1 MILRSNASKI
11 ASVSFQSLQLL
22 QFSGLL
28 EAQARKLRRDALR
41 LQTAAL
47 CGTATTNFLDIM
59 ESFFGVEEDE
69 DEAKLDDAASM
80 AAFVRANKEER
91 ARDAKSKDFAISKEV
106 IESEEVDVEEDE
118 MEETESVVSTS
129 SQPSRS
135 QSRPKKAQSKKYPT
149 KCRLSEAQLFYPT
162 SADSLHETGVDA
174 KYIGSRENLS
184 EYKGLYCCLFGN
196 CEYGAQVRGNTY
208 SHIRRVHLGAAFGC
222 RFCPA
227 QAWWQARSWSNH
239 MDSAHPDQAKYED
252 VQLPSGPLEGVKIEP
267 ELFIE
272 QESFTIPV
280 PKAKPTSKVNEP
292 SAKRP
297 KREPTGLLSYE
308 DWEEASKEG
317 ELYLLADSPNPNQ
330 PRPKAAAIRYR
341 YKPAGG
347 ISAEFVPD
355 VSSSQDNPATVQ
367 STLSID
373 PNVVPDSAFD
383 NTVEVTG
390 TYNIES

>member
-1 MILRSNASKI
+1 
-11 ASVSFQSLQLL
+11 
-22 QFSGLL
+22 
-28 EAQARKLRRDALR
+28 
-41 LQTAAL
+41 
-47 CGTATTNFLDIM
+47 M

-69 DEAKLDDAASM
+69 DEAKLKDAASM

-91 ARDAKSKDFAISKEV
+91 ARDAKSKDLAISKEV

-118 MEETESVVSTS
+118 MEETESMVSTS
-129 SQPSRS
+129 SQPSKS
-135 QSRPKKAQSKKYPT
+135 QSRSKKAQSKKYPT
-149 KCRLSEAQLFYPT
+149 KCSLGEAQLFYPT
-162 SADSLHETGVDA
+162 SSDSLHETGVDA

-184 EYKGLYCCLFGN
+184 EYKGLYCCLFGD

-222 RFCPA
+222 RFCPTL
-227 QAWWQARSWSNH
+227 AWWQARSWSNH
-239 MDSAHPDQAKYED
+239 MDSVHSDQTKYEG

-280 PKAKPTSKVNEP
+280 PKAKPTSKADEP

-297 KREPTGLLSYE
+297 KHESTNLLSYD
-308 DWEEASKEG
+308 DWEQASKEG
-317 ELYLLADSPNPNQ
+317 ELYLLADSPNLNQ
-330 PRPKAAAIRYR
+330 PRPKAKAIRYKN
-341 YKPAGG
+341 KPAGE
-347 ISAEFVPD
+347 ISAEFIPEI
-355 VSSSQDNPATVQ
+355 SSSQDNPVPAH
-367 STLSID
+367 STLSLD

-383 NTVEVTG
+383 DTVEVTG

>member
-1 MILRSNASKI
+1 M
-11 ASVSFQSLQLL
+11 QSLQLL

-69 DEAKLDDAASM
+69 DEAKLEDAASM

-91 ARDAKSKDFAISKEV
+91 AKDAKSKDLAISKEM

-118 MEETESVVSTS
+118 MEETESLVSSS
-129 SQPSRS
+129 SQPSKS
-135 QSRPKKAQSKKYPT
+135 QSRSKKAQSKKYPT
-149 KCRLSEAQLFYPT
+149 KCSLSEAQLFYPT
-162 SADSLHETGVDA
+162 SSESLHETGVDA
-174 KYIGSRENLS
+174 KYIGARENLS
-184 EYKGLYCCLFGN
+184 EYNGLYCCLFGD

-208 SHIRRVHLGAAFGC
+208 SHIRRVYLSAAFGC
-222 RFCPA
+222 RFCPTL
-227 QAWWQARSWSNH
+227 AWWQARSWSNH
-239 MDSAHPDQAKYED
+239 MDSVHSNQTKYED

-280 PKAKPTSKVNEP
+280 PQAKSTSKVDEP

-297 KREPTGLLSYE
+297 KREPTDLLSYE
-308 DWEEASKEG
+308 GLGTGIK
-317 ELYLLADSPNPNQ
+317 
-330 PRPKAAAIRYR
+330 RVK
-341 YKPAGG
+341 GG
-347 ISAEFVPD
+347 G
-355 VSSSQDNPATVQ
+355 
-367 STLSID
+367 TLS
-373 PNVVPDSAFD
+373 PCRFSKSQSA
-383 NTVEVTG
+383 TSKSCG
-390 TYNIES
+390 YPLQK